1 MLHCVVVDHTNI
13 PNFKEVSPVS
23 LCDIPFA
30 YPNIEMMG
38 YFNFKKLTLTV
49 VPELRIFG
57 LCKNNISA
65 WNSSVLRGS
74 HCLGI

>member
-23 LCDIPFA
+23 LCDIPFV

-57 LCKNNISA
+57 LCKNNIT
-65 WNSSVLRGS
+65 VHGTQVYLEGP
-74 HCLGI
+74 IV